1 MNELTL
7 KNVKPAKR
15 YAEALFE
22 AMEDNNFKEIL
33 SEFNN
38 AVEIIN
44 ENEDFKNFLSNPVI
58 SNDEKKR
65 LVDECYSSFSEIL
78 KNFLFVLI
86 DENRTSCISEIK
98 AFLVEKINNKNNLIN
113 VNVTLAYTPSEEI
126 KNQIVQ
132 RIQNKLQKEVSAK
145 FLINPNII
153 GGMLIQ
159 IEDTVIDLSIKK
171 KIENFKKI

>member
-1 MNELTL
+1 M
-7 KNVKPAKR
+7 
-15 YAEALFE
+15 
-22 AMEDNNFKEIL
+22 
-33 SEFNN
+33 
-38 AVEIIN
+38 
-44 ENEDFKNFLSNPVI
+44 
-58 SNDEKKR
+58 
-65 LVDECYSSFSEIL
+65 
-78 KNFLFVLI
+78 
-86 DENRTSCISEIK
+86 
-98 AFLVEKINNKNNLIN
+98 VEKINNKNNLIN

>member
-1 MNELTL
+1 MKTEQAVYL
-7 KNVKPAKR
+7 K
-15 YAEALFE
+15 
-22 AMEDNNFKEIL
+22 
-33 SEFNN
+33 
-38 AVEIIN
+38 
-44 ENEDFKNFLSNPVI
+44 
-58 SNDEKKR
+58 
-65 LVDECYSSFSEIL
+65 L
-78 KNFLFVLI
+78 KL
-86 DENRTSCISEIK
+86 
-98 AFLVEKINNKNNLIN
+98 LVEKINNKNNLIN

>member
-65 LVDECYSSFSEIL
+65 LVDECFSSFSEIL
-78 KNFLFVLI
+78 KTSYLF
-86 DENRTSCISEIK
+86 
-98 AFLVEKINNKNNLIN
+98 
-113 VNVTLAYTPSEEI
+113 
-126 KNQIVQ
+126 
-132 RIQNKLQKEVSAK
+132 
-145 FLINPNII
+145 
-153 GGMLIQ
+153 
-159 IEDTVIDLSIKK
+159 
-171 KIENFKKI
+171 